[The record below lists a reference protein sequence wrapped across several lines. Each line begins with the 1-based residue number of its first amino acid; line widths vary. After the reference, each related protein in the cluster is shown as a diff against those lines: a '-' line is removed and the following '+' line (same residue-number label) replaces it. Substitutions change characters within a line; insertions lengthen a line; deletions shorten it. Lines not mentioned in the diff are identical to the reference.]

1 MGTRKS
7 IRAVLFDVGG
17 PLDTETI
24 MDREIDEQLK
34 ASFRARGASISDDEY
49 DSVAA
54 WAVEV
59 FAPRT
64 YDAIIWKISGND
76 RILGDSVF
84 DELYAT
90 IPARNDARGRIELRP
105 GIAELLEKLSG
116 EGLLLGLAA
125 NQPQQS
131 LETLDSVGILKYFQ
145 YQEVSGSI
153 GLAKPDLRLFLR
165 SCEGLGVE
173 SEEAIM
179 VGDRIDNDIAP
190 SKILGMTAIRFVS
203 GRHSRQQPRSW
214 REVPHADVHSIEELD
229 DAIHRFVKKPSG
241 SGK

>member
-90 IPARNDARGRIELRP
+90 VPARNDARGRIELRP

-131 LETLDSVGILKYFQ
+131 LETLSETDLMLLSDNEVLCYLEAEGIDCDAFLESACSRIKNRTATSV
-145 YQEVSGSI
+145 VT
-153 GLAKPDLRLFLR
+153 
-165 SCEGLGVE
+165 
-173 SEEAIM
+173 
-179 VGDRIDNDIAP
+179 N
-190 SKILGMTAIRFVS
+190 
-203 GRHSRQQPRSW
+203 H
-214 REVPHADVHSIEELD
+214 
-229 DAIHRFVKKPSG
+229 
-241 SGK
+241 